1 MHSKLGEGGKP
12 LPQEVR
18 NFYEPRF
25 GYDFSNVRPHTD
37 PVDAKSAQSINALAY
52 TSGNNIVFNKG
63 QYSPETESGKR
74 LLGHELTHTI
84 QQASAV
90 EAISRCNDING
101 HATDVPVIHH
111 QVVKGIHNVARQ
123 AAPFRTRTFQDRS
136 GGGTTDFIETVQNA
150 PTQNGTIIS
159 GRVDRSEVAPATG
172 TTLQQTI
179 STGHVNVQFDT
190 STCQLTLPYNFDF
203 HQVPTANTP
212 FCQGPPNATAVQPLP
227 ASDFQALRARY
238 IRYVNDGLNGL
249 FTARI
254 TGCQQSCADR
264 SIPIRINAQDNPS
277 SPDKVMDVVN
287 RAGRGNAGTICVEDM
302 TSGFGVHESGHQIL
316 GLGDEYR
323 ETDPTLRQRV
333 PTWARDERVRTDL
346 TRMGS
351 EGEYGGFSLFHQRH
365 FRFAQVFLEAAFPG
379 CTVTLEEVPRLIP
392 DFRISFDMGYA
403 RISGG
408 NALTFGGGF
417 DVGLPLTRLRQLE
430 LLLGA
435 RGRYLL
441 ETAGQY
447 RSAFMVGVQ
456 TGIEARTSPGDVAA
470 TFSLFGGG
478 GAYHQFGS
486 SSSRFPAVP
495 ERTSPYVEGGG
506 SVGVS
511 SGMLGSGV
519 SLSLRL
525 EAAAGTEITNDPDA
539 MRWFRTGLRGGI
551 EW

>member
-1 MHSKLGEGGKP
+1 
-12 LPQEVR
+12 
-18 NFYEPRF
+18 
-25 GYDFSNVRPHTD
+25 
-37 PVDAKSAQSINALAY
+37 
-52 TSGNNIVFNKG
+52 
-63 QYSPETESGKR
+63 
-74 LLGHELTHTI
+74 
-84 QQASAV
+84 
-90 EAISRCNDING
+90 
-101 HATDVPVIHH
+101 
-111 QVVKGIHNVARQ
+111 
-123 AAPFRTRTFQDRS
+123 
-136 GGGTTDFIETVQNA
+136 
-150 PTQNGTIIS
+150 
-159 GRVDRSEVAPATG
+159 
-172 TTLQQTI
+172 
-179 STGHVNVQFDT
+179 
-190 STCQLTLPYNFDF
+190 
-203 HQVPTANTP
+203 
-212 FCQGPPNATAVQPLP
+212 
-227 ASDFQALRARY
+227 
-238 IRYVNDGLNGL
+238 
-249 FTARI
+249 
-254 TGCQQSCADR
+254 
-264 SIPIRINAQDNPS
+264 
-277 SPDKVMDVVN
+277 
-287 RAGRGNAGTICVEDM
+287 
-302 TSGFGVHESGHQIL
+302 
-316 GLGDEYR
+316 
-323 ETDPTLRQRV
+323 
-333 PTWARDERVRTDL
+333 
-346 TRMGS
+346 MGS

-392 DFRISFDMGYA
+392 DFRISLDMGYA

-506 SVGVS
+506 SIGVS